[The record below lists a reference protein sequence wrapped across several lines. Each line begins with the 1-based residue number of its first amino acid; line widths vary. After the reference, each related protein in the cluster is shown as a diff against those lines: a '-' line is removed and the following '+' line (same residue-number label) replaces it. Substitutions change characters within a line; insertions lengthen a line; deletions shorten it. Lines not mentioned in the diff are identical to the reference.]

1 MKKIVPTIFMAFVI
15 FNISLGQNSTNESS
29 IRRKFEDVE
38 KIMSNNPEIAH
49 KLLDTIES
57 ELFRSDFLETKIKIK
72 YYLFRA
78 NTYKLGN
85 DFVQAL
91 EIINQLDKLELD
103 QDEQINFNATKS
115 SILAY
120 LGKYNEAETLAN
132 YTLKIINQQKLSD
145 FKSLG
150 LLYFTKGYID
160 VKTYKSTAI
169 DNLLKAE
176 NYLST
181 SNANEGLG
189 SVYNFLAIL
198 YKNVSNFQ
206 KSLEYCLKAEK
217 VLPKH
222 HINYGAIMNVKAQ
235 NYQFLGMD
243 KDAEITFQ
251 AIMNNEYFGD
261 RIKLF
266 GGNSYGIFLKE
277 KERYQEATEIL
288 TKILPISRKLNLKR
302 KEAEILANLGSIQ
315 FDTKNYKEALKY
327 YSEAKVYY
335 FDESNQVDF
344 ENKISLQEMY
354 VKSKLI
360 NIDGFYDLDYYII
373 LRDSFD
379 KLNLK
384 ENTNENLAKYETE
397 KKERLLQTE
406 RNRVLAQKNEILELN
421 IRNTNLNKSELQ
433 NQFELLRIKSNA
445 DSLNNVVEI
454 SHEKNLNLEKLQA
467 LQNES
472 LVLKNRYLTF
482 GGVALLGISL
492 LALQMLFLYRSRL
505 KLSQSLKVKNSKIIL
520 LHQELNHRVKNN
532 LSFMTSL
539 VEMQGRR
546 TQNIEARRIL
556 QETENRLAALSLV
569 HSNLFHNDETST
581 VNLANYLTE
590 LVIQLE
596 KIFTIPDKDL
606 SIMTDF
612 IDYHVNADD
621 AMRLGLI
628 VNELITNSVKHAF
641 IDVNNPQ
648 INIATSKDKT
658 GKLKLEYKDN
668 GPGHSHV
675 SNLSNEES
683 NVHLGTK
690 LIALLREQMKDRYT
704 VIC

>member
-1 MKKIVPTIFMAFVI
+1 MAFVI